1 MSLSETAKDKTETV
15 SQTSKFTATINKDH
29 SKQLSNII
37 ANNYQRSKLTRN
49 KDHRLTLIKHGKNQ

>member
-1 MSLSETAKDKTETV
+1 MSLSETPKDKTETV

-37 ANNYQRSKLTRN
+37 ANNYLTS
-49 KDHRLTLIKHGKNQ
+49 